1 MALSIN
7 IYYQLTIKIN
17 KIYNIIIKKIELRI
31 RKVYNKQ
38 LNKMK
43 KSSDFKLR
51 WRKITTLYY
60 YLKFYINYS

>member
-1 MALSIN
+1 MLSIN
-7 IYYQLTIKIN
+7 TYYQLTIKIN

-43 KSSDFKLR
+43 KSSDFKL
-51 WRKITTLYY
+51 
-60 YLKFYINYS
+60 